1 MKGIEV
7 NNKVLVLMKD
17 LDNVKGVQPERLL
30 AHERVAV
37 LHAAPPEA
45 KAIDVDS
52 FLEQVRQLG
61 EEIKAQLVAMDEEI
75 DLTLTALLSGDT
87 VFFLSLP
94 GAAKSTLARLL
105 ARGVGGKFFR
115 RNLTPDTSQND
126 LFGPLD
132 PAKVQQGVW
141 GRKLSGVAT
150 ASISNI
156 DEVFKGSG
164 PVQQMLLDAF
174 EEHTLAEPDA
184 IHHLPMLLGLTAS
197 NELTNDRIENAFWDR
212 LIIRKVV
219 SYPTREEDWEALLTS
234 THGTVPIQTQLD
246 PEEIMLVQGLVE
258 LKAGEITAEVR
269 KRMVRIKMQLEAKGV
284 PVSPRHF
291 IAWSRVSAARS
302 LLLGEADVTSKS
314 IAVGEHLLWVSKDDI
329 PTVRD
334 VVRSLSDPQ
343 RGILRAVEADLE
355 NIQAN
360 IKSSPTLSDFVHWQK
375 TIAKH
380 ETALKKV
387 VDPEHH
393 TARDEMYERTREVS
407 SLLVTRSAEVMEESA
422 AQQPA

>member
-1 MKGIEV
+1 MKTIPI
-7 NNKVLVLMKD
+7 NQKALVLVQDVDGSNGL
-17 LDNVKGVQPERLL
+17 LPERLL
-30 AHERVAV
+30 AHERVA
-37 LHAAPPEA
+37 LLPAPPPGA
-45 KAIDVDS
+45 SPIDVEACLD
-52 FLEQVRQLG
+52 QVRQLG
-61 EEIKAQLVAMDEEI
+61 REIKAQLVAMDDEV
-75 DLTLTALLSGDT
+75 DLVLTALLSGDT

-105 ARGVGGKFFR
+105 AKGVGGRFFR

-132 PAKVQQGVW
+132 PAKVQQGIW
-141 GRKLSGVAT
+141 GRRLAGAAT
-150 ASISNI
+150 ASIVNI

-174 EEHTLAEPDA
+174 EEHVLAEPDT
-184 IHHLPMLLGLTAS
+184 IHKLPMLLGISAS
-197 NELTNDRIENAFWDR
+197 NELADDRIENAFWDR

-219 SYPTREEDWEALLTS
+219 DYPTREEDWEALLTS
-234 THGTVPIQTQLD
+234 THGTVPIQTHLD
-246 PEEIMLVQGLVE
+246 PQEIMLVQGLVE
-258 LKAGEITAEVR
+258 LKAGEIALQVR

-302 LLLGEADVTSKS
+302 LLLGEPQVTHRA
-314 IAVGEHLLWVSKDDI
+314 IAVGEHLLWISKDEI

-343 RGILRAVEADLE
+343 RGILRAAEADLE
-355 NIQAN
+355 SIRAHLKGQAQL
-360 IKSSPTLSDFVHWQK
+360 TDLVHWQK
-375 TIAKH
+375 TISKH
-380 ETALKKV
+380 EIGLKKV
-387 VDPEHH
+387 TDPEHQA
-393 TARDEMYERTREVS
+393 AREAMCEQFRQMST
-407 SLLVTRSAEVMEESA
+407 LLVARSAEVMEVA